1 MEEDLWAQREE
12 AERLHGEVKKKEF
25 SGERRREE
33 GKRGRSGCGGDG
45 HYLGNFPDFKSS
57 VRPLV
62 R

>member
-33 GKRGRSGCGGDG
+33 GEVRLWWGRALFGQFSRFQIQCA
-45 HYLGNFPDFKSS
+45 PA
-57 VRPLV
+57 R
-62 R
+62 